1 MTSGHPIVPMANNQ
15 QIVERCSRY
24 KVPICDLR
32 RKHVVFIQSAIVALK
47 LKKKKKKS
55 HNHKKAKFY
64 VSSVSLRDERLL

>member
-32 RKHVVFIQSAIVALK
+32 RKRVVFIQSAIVALK
-47 LKKKKKKS
+47 LKKKKAIATEKQ
-55 HNHKKAKFY
+55 NFIFQ
-64 VSSVSLRDERLL
+64 VFP

>member
-47 LKKKKKKS
+47 LKKKKKKAIATEKQ
-55 HNHKKAKFY
+55 NFMFQ
-64 VSSVSLRDERLL
+64 VFP

>member
-1 MTSGHPIVPMANNQ
+1 MTSGHPIVAMANNQ

-47 LKKKKKKS
+47 LKKKKAIATEKQ
-55 HNHKKAKFY
+55 NFIFQ
-64 VSSVSLRDERLL
+64 VFP

>member
-47 LKKKKKKS
+47 LKKKKAIATEKQ
-55 HNHKKAKFY
+55 NFIFQ
-64 VSSVSLRDERLL
+64 VFP